1 MTERWTPLL
10 DEPPEI
16 ADVLLDALR
25 RVLPTV
31 FDAAVQEPQRATRAV
46 AAAMSA
52 ATVSARPATR
62 LTITGRDLRR
72 ADHGRR
78 DALHLAFSG
87 DARFR
92 AGTVT
97 VRGDA
102 VLDLATNGL
111 LRLRL
116 IEPVSA

>member
-16 ADVLLDALR
+16 AGVLLDALR

-46 AAAMSA
+46 AADLGLEDDPA
-52 ATVSARPATR
+52 AR

-72 ADHGRR
+72 AD
-78 DALHLAFSG
+78 LL
-87 DARFR
+87 R
-92 AGTVT
+92 AG
-97 VRGDA
+97 G
-102 VLDLATNGL
+102 GQ
-111 LRLRL
+111 
-116 IEPVSA
+116 EPGA